1 MDTHERKI
9 SLLIVD
15 DEEKYLESISK
26 RLGLRDFDVTTAV
39 NGKDAIKAAKRGG
52 FDVALVDLRMPDL
65 DGTEVLKT
73 LKAKHKYLE
82 VIILTAFGTIDSAV
96 ECTKLGA
103 FGYLEKPYDLDA
115 LVGVIKSAYESRLRT
130 KFEHDEKRKRELD
143 VLAMGSSP
151 MAVLRSL
158 VRLDDDEK

>member
-39 NGKDAIKAAKRGG
+39 NGKDAVKAAKRGG

-65 DGTEVLKT
+65 DGTEVLKI

-103 FGYLEKPYDLDA
+103 FCYLE
-115 LVGVIKSAYESRLRT
+115 
-130 KFEHDEKRKRELD
+130 
-143 VLAMGSSP
+143 
-151 MAVLRSL
+151 
-158 VRLDDDEK
+158 